1 MMMNTVHLLWVIRI
15 FRLDTMSIPQIILNI
30 NLRKPTLLFSIVT
43 FLVLVIDQLTKSL
56 IIRSMSL
63 FSSFPEEGILRLTY
77 VLNSGSAF
85 GFFQGMNSILIIVS
99 LIGVVG
105 IIWSYY
111 IYALNNSFLQ
121 VALALLLGG
130 AFGNLA
136 DRIFRGAVVDFIDVR
151 LYQSIHFPAFNI
163 ADSSLSVGL
172 FLLICHWFL
181 EVGRNTE
188 FTRTGDDVD

>member
-1 MMMNTVHLLWVIRI
+1 
-15 FRLDTMSIPQIILNI
+15 MSILQMILNI

-43 FLVLVIDQLTKSL
+43 CLVLVSDQLTKTL
-56 IIRSMSL
+56 IVRSMNL
-63 FSSFPEEGILRLTY
+63 FTSFPEEGILRLTY

-99 LIGVVG
+99 LIGIVG
-105 IIWSYY
+105 IIYSYY
-111 IYALNNSFLQ
+111 IYALNDSFLQ
-121 VALALLLGG
+121 LALALLLGG

-151 LYQSIHFPAFNI
+151 LYGDIHFPAFNI

-172 FLLICHWFL
+172 FLLICHWFF
-181 EVGRNTE
+181 EVSRNTGS
-188 FTRTGDDVD
+188 TRIGDDVD

>member
-1 MMMNTVHLLWVIRI
+1 
-15 FRLDTMSIPQIILNI
+15 MSIPQIILNM
-30 NLRKPTLLFSIVT
+30 NLRKPTLLFSMVT

-77 VLNSGSAF
+77 VVNSGSAF
-85 GFFQGMNSILIIVS
+85 GLFQGMNSILIIVS

-151 LYQSIHFPAFNI
+151 LYESIHFPAFNI
-163 ADSSLSVGL
+163 ADSSLSAGL
-172 FLLICHWFL
+172 FLLSCHWFL
-181 EVGRNTE
+181 EVGRNAE
-188 FTRTGDDVD
+188 STRTGDDVD